1 MLKEVTG
8 KALNDF
14 GKNVIKQSRSNL
26 TRANKKY
33 KNNLYNSLAFNLYVG
48 KSSFTLAF
56 SMEDYGQFVD
66 QGVRG
71 ADPSKVSKNAK
82 IKGQQAPNSEF
93 RFGSGNYRGTWG
105 NFVNGLEDWV
115 KSKNLRLRDEKGKYT
130 KGNTK
135 TIAQI
140 IARNIYARGIKP
152 TMFFTNAFNSAFK
165 SLPDEV
171 VEAYNLDIQEFLK
184 YTIKK

>member
-26 TRANKKY
+26 TRANA
-33 KNNLYNSLAFNLYVG
+33 KNKGNLYNSLAFNLSIG

-56 SMEDYGQFVD
+56 SMEDYGQFID
-66 QGVRG
+66 EGVRG
-71 ADPSKVSKNAK
+71 ANPSSVKNGKQKA
-82 IKGQQAPNSEF
+82 Q
-93 RFGSGNYRGTWG
+93 GSPFSFKNKKPPMQPLMEWA
-105 NFVNGLEDWV
+105 
-115 KSKNLRLRDEKGKYT
+115 KSKNIRLRDAKGKYT
-130 KGNTK
+130 KGNYR
-135 TIAQI
+135 TIGFILQKRIFAQ
-140 IARNIYARGIKP
+140 GIKP
-152 TMFFTNAFNSAFK
+152 TMFFTKAFVSSFK